1 MKTGNIISAVAA
13 SLLLIACGGNSS
25 VSDTTTPSSAT
36 ALTSE
41 SSMPSNTQAT
51 TTEPTTG
58 NSSKIYTGYYVDAA
72 VVGVDFNCTTQSGT
86 TDINGTFTFE
96 DNETCVFSIGGVVL
110 REVNASSLEDN
121 VTIFENN
128 LTVAQFLQTLDSDGN
143 ASNGIDILPEAHEL
157 LEERNSSHVPQND
170 AELVD
175 IRDELKVKAQERYN
189 GDIVSEQDAIEHL
202 EETRTRIRENNQTTQ
217 DDVEENRRNPNHN
230 EEIRGENN
238 LPQFDTNQTL
248 PTAQAGTR
256 PEGSNAEEHSSE
268 NNVTRPEN
276 NNQGNNGEDRPD
288 NDSQDHR
295 GEGRPNR

>member
-13 SLLLIACGGNSS
+13 SLLLIACGGDSS

-41 SSMPSNTQAT
+41 SSMPSNT
-51 TTEPTTG
+51 TTEPSIG
-58 NSSKIYTGYYVDAA
+58 NSSKISTGYYVDAA
-72 VVGVDFNCTTQSGT
+72 VAGVDFNCTTQSGT

-121 VTIFENN
+121 VTIFESN

-217 DDVEENRRNPNHN
+217 DDVEENRRNPNNN

-248 PTAQAGTR
+248 PGAQSGTR
-256 PEGSNAEEHSSE
+256 PEGSNEEERSNE
-268 NNVTRPEN
+268 NNGTRPDSDS
-276 NNQGNNGEDRPD
+276 QGN
-288 NDSQDHR
+288 R